1 MSPQLRHS
9 SGRAPVRRRGFLRRP
24 AGTGRRDGQSV
35 VEFALVVPLFVLLLV
50 GIIEFA
56 FALNAVLAV
65 NFATRE
71 AALIA
76 AEAGN
81 GAGSDCVILARI
93 EDSVGAPADHANIT
107 SVKIFKSD
115 RNGLQVGAAANTYVR
130 GAVTTTCTVSGLPM
144 IVPYTLAGGLNY
156 EDTKRC
162 NVLAGC
168 PANAPLPATTA
179 VDQIGVQ
186 VTYQYSWRTP
196 LAGLL
201 SLTGTG
207 YTIVKSNS
215 MRMEP
220 IL

>member
-9 SGRAPVRRRGFLRRP
+9 SGQGPVLRRRGFLRRP
-24 AGTGRRDGQSV
+24 VGTGRRDGQSV

-81 GAGSDCVILARI
+81 SDGSDCVILQRI
-93 EDSVGAPADHANIT
+93 EDSVGAPADHSNIT
-107 SVKIFKSD
+107 SVWIYKSD
-115 RNGLQVGAAANTYVR
+115 RNGTVLAKNNYVR
-130 GAVTTTCTVSGLPM
+130 SGPPMSCVVSGVTM
-144 IVPYTLAGGLNY
+144 TVPYSLSGGENY
-156 EDTKRC
+156 EDIKRC

-168 PANAPLPATTA
+168 PANAPLPATLA
-179 VDQIGVQ
+179 VESATDPSTWSSSWSPAGV
-186 VTYQYSWRTP
+186 VRGRD
-196 LAGLL
+196 LCAAG
-201 SLTGTG
+201 
-207 YTIVKSNS
+207 
-215 MRMEP
+215 RP
-220 IL
+220 P

>member
-1 MSPQLRHS
+1 MSHQKRPSTEPGSVL
-9 SGRAPVRRRGFLRRP
+9 RRRGFLRRRV
-24 AGTGRRDGQSV
+24 GTGRRDGQSV
-35 VEFALVVPLFVLLLV
+35 VEFALVVPLFVVLLV

-81 GAGSDCVILARI
+81 GDGSDCVILKRI
-93 EDSVGAPADHANIT
+93 EDSVGAPADHAKIT
-107 SVKIFKSD
+107 NVWIYKSD
-115 RNGLQVGAAANTYVR
+115 RNGNVLAKNTYNR
-130 GAVTTTCTVSGLPM
+130 SLSMTCLVSGVNVT
-144 IVPYTLAGGLNY
+144 VPYSLSGGENY
-156 EDTKRC
+156 EDVKRC

-168 PANAPLPATTA
+168 PANAPLPATLA

-186 VTYQYSWRTP
+186 VTYAYTWRTP
-196 LAGLL
+196 LSALL
-201 SLTGTG
+201 GLTGTG

>member
-1 MSPQLRHS
+1 MSLQQRHS
-9 SGRAPVRRRGFLRRP
+9 AGPRSARRRRGFLRR
-24 AGTGRRDGQSV
+24 REGQSV
-35 VEFALVVPLFVLLLV
+35 VEFALVIPLFVLLLI

-81 GAGSDCVILARI
+81 GDGADCVILTKI
-93 EDSVGAPADHANIT
+93 EDSISAPSDRKSIT
-107 SVKIFKSD
+107 SVEIYKAN
-115 RNGLQVGAAANTYVR
+115 RVGAKLATNTYQR
-130 GAVTTTCTVSGLPM
+130 TPATPMSCTFPGSPPIV
-144 IVPYTLAGGLNY
+144 ITVPYSLVGGQNY
-156 EDTKRC
+156 EDIKRC

-168 PANAPLPATTA
+168 PANAPLPLTTS
-179 VDQIGVQ
+179 VDQIGVE
-186 VTYQYSWRTP
+186 VSYSYTWRTP
-196 LAGLL
+196 LSGLL
-201 SLTGTG
+201 TLSGTG

>member
-1 MSPQLRHS
+1 MSHQLRHS
-9 SGRAPVRRRGFLRRP
+9 AGPGSVRRRRGFLRRP
-24 AGTGRRDGQSV
+24 VGAERRNGQSV

-81 GAGSDCVILARI
+81 GDGADCVILTKI
-93 EDSVGAPADHANIT
+93 EDSISAPSDNKNIT
-107 SVKIFKSD
+107 SVQIFKAN
-115 RNGLQVGAAANTYVR
+115 RLGAKLAINTYNRTGSMSCVFP
-130 GAVTTTCTVSGLPM
+130 GPITVT
-144 IVPYTLAGGLNY
+144 VPYTLVGGQNY
-156 EDTKRC
+156 EDVKRC

-168 PANAPLPATTA
+168 AANAPLPATTA
-179 VDQIGVQ
+179 VDQIGVE
-186 VTYQYSWRTP
+186 VSYSYTWRTP

-201 SLTGTG
+201 QLSGSG
-207 YTIVKSNS
+207 YTIIKANS

>member
-1 MSPQLRHS
+1 MLPQLRQS
-9 SGRAPVRRRGFLRRP
+9 TEPGSVRGRRGFLRRP
-24 AGTGRRDGQSV
+24 TGGGRRDGQSV

-50 GIIEFA
+50 GIIEFS
-56 FALNAVLAV
+56 FALNAVLSV

-71 AALIA
+71 ASLHA

-81 GAGSDCVILARI
+81 ADGSDCVILTRV
-93 EDSVGAPADHANIT
+93 EDSVSMPTDHANIST
-107 SVKIFKSD
+107 VLIYKSN
-115 RNGLQVGAAANTYVR
+115 RNGAKLATNTYQRIGSTDCVIT
-130 GAVTTTCTVSGLPM
+130 GVTVT
-144 IVPYTLAGGLNY
+144 VPYTLVGGENY

-168 PANAPLPATTA
+168 PANAPLPLTTA
-179 VDQIGVQ
+179 VDQIGVE
-186 VTYQYSWRTP
+186 VHYEYTWRTP

-201 SLTGTG
+201 SLSGTG
-207 YTIVKSNS
+207 YTIIGANT

>member
-1 MSPQLRHS
+1 MFLQLRHDN
-9 SGRAPVRRRGFLRRP
+9 GRPPVLQRRDVPRRP
-24 AGTGRRDGQSV
+24 GGRGRRNGQSL
-35 VEFALVVPLFVLLLV
+35 VEFALVVPLFVVLLV

-56 FALNAVLAV
+56 FALNGVLAV

-81 GAGSDCVILARI
+81 GDGSDCVILTKI
-93 EDSVGAPADHANIT
+93 EDTVSAPADHGNIDN
-107 SVKIFKSD
+107 VQIYKAD
-115 RNGLQVGAAANTYVR
+115 RVGNKLAVNTYQR
-130 GAVTTTCTVSGLPM
+130 TGSMSCSYSGGITLT
-144 IVPYTLAGGLNY
+144 VPYTLSGGENY
-156 EDTKRC
+156 EDIKRC

-179 VDQIGVQ
+179 VDQIGIE
-186 VTYQYSWRTP
+186 VTYRYSWRTP
-196 LAGLL
+196 LSGLL
-201 SLTGTG
+201 NLSGSG
-207 YTIVKSNS
+207 YTIVKSNV

>member
-9 SGRAPVRRRGFLRRP
+9 SGQGSVLRRRGFLRRP
-24 AGTGRRDGQSV
+24 VGAGRRDGQSV

-81 GAGSDCVILARI
+81 GDGSDCVILQRI
-93 EDSVGAPADHANIT
+93 EDSVGAPADHAKIS
-107 SVKIFKSD
+107 SVWIFKSD
-115 RNGLQVGAAANTYVR
+115 RNGTVLAKNNYVR
-130 GAVTTTCTVSGLPM
+130 SSSTSCTVSGVPM
-144 IVPYTLAGGLNY
+144 TVPYSLSGGENY

-168 PANAPLPATTA
+168 PANAPLPATIA

-186 VTYQYSWRTP
+186 VTYVYTWRTP

-201 SLTGTG
+201 GLTGPG
-207 YTIVKSNS
+207 YTIIKSNS